1 VSSCKKAT
9 ALYIS
14 INIFRPRVPFL
25 SQIISYIAMPEPTY
39 PKMAYWIEWFV
50 GTASNVGFPPT
61 TVLNEATGLELTTLE
76 WSKKLATAAT
86 TVFKRD
92 VDYVREYMV
101 SNIKAYL
108 TSEGAASTD
117 SSSAALISDISE
129 TKELP
134 GN

>member
-1 VSSCKKAT
+1 MT
-9 ALYIS
+9 
-14 INIFRPRVPFL
+14 
-25 SQIISYIAMPEPTY
+25 EPTY
-39 PKMAYWIEWFV
+39 PRMAYWIEWVV

-76 WSKKLATAAT
+76 WSKKLANAAT

-92 VDYVREYMV
+92 VDYVKEYMV

-108 TSEGAASTD
+108 SSDGAASTEP
-117 SSSAALISDISE
+117 SSAALIADISD